1 MHSDYRHDPF
11 TDASTAITITGEAQ
25 MIPAGSPYTIRLN
38 EVPLKETP
46 SGIVMRIRDVLTAAI
61 ATAGATSCTVMN
73 GSWFAINDV
82 ITIDTEQMLVTN
94 VSGSTLTITR
104 GYNGTTAA
112 THSAN
117 IAVYGPAWSEFAAT
131 PAARQYWP
139 DYGTGADSD
148 DNWNTGTVI
157 FNSADAGKVLDI
169 SYKGTGTL
177 ASIDAARNYQPWM
190 SGYGDGSDG
199 HFISSGSDTIDGV
212 KQYKSFTILPGHT
225 VTVGSL
231 PLWLLCQGPVLI
243 KGTLTAVGGAGQSNA
258 MSNPAVGTSRGGANT
273 GIAYDWSSTPTAVG
287 GASGGGATTNKSFW
301 RGMQV
306 ADTNATPAA
315 AYQLMMAL
323 AGEPGGGAAGATET
337 NKAGQ
342 GGSGGSVVIAC
353 RRYRNAG
360 TLSVAAGANGAASG
374 TYSGGD
380 GGGGGGGGGV
390 KIVAPSVSIE
400 SGGVLTVAG
409 GAGGNGAYAC
419 SAGTPAAGW
428 YKIFETN

>member
-25 MIPAGSPYTIRLN
+25 MIPAGSPYAIRLN

-117 IAVYGPAWSEFAAT
+117 IAVYGPAWSEVAAT

-177 ASIDAARNYQPWM
+177 ASINAARNYQPWM

-225 VTVGSL
+225 VNVGDL
-231 PLWLLCQGPVLI
+231 PLWLLCQGPVII
-243 KGTLTAVGGAGQSNA
+243 KGTLNGAGGGGQSNTF
-258 MSNPAVGTSRGGANT
+258 SPISGQSRGGAAT
-273 GIAYDWSSTPTAVG
+273 DR
-287 GASGGGATTNKSFW
+287 GASGGGATTTGSWW
-301 RGMQV
+301 REMKV
-306 ADTNATPAA
+306 SAENATPAV
-315 AYQLMMAL
+315 AYQLLIAL
-323 AGEPGGGAAGATET
+323 SGETGGGDTGEIGTG
-337 NKAGQ
+337 AGQ
-342 GGSGGSVVIAC
+342 GGSGGSIIIAC
-353 RRYRNAG
+353 RRYRNVG
-360 TLSVAAGANGAASG
+360 TLTVAAGANGASSG
-374 TYSGGD
+374 SLS
-380 GGGGGGGGGV
+380 GGGGGGGAGI

-400 SGGVLTVAG
+400 SGGVLTAAG
-409 GAGGNGAYAC
+409 GPGGNGSGAYP
-419 SAGTPAAGW
+419 STPAAGW